1 MKQLNCKKTS
11 STVIQFSEQFNKG
24 GGNKCILPKC
34 TRQQKE
40 RQASLF
46 SLYIPQWSGCYDDYY
61 LLAFDNYDT
70 STYTLIDVGSNK
82 AYTIATWFAFFLPEL
97 NITQANLDTYLQS
110 TKKLKITCGSCDD
123 CEDEPLTRKNTKH
136 QVTLNVHAFE
146 PQPDTVV
153 ILDGVKKWM
162 NIRERSKSTFSI
174 HGMAVS
180 NYDGKVLFKKCNPGN
195 EVCSLDVSHTSIDE
209 KVEVDVVTLDHFA
222 DQHNLSRIDVLKID
236 TEGYE
241 PFVFQGAKRLLE
253 EHRIR
258 LFIFEQLETGAW
270 LNTTL
275 QIEVSKLTKLGYI
288 CYIIGKTGMIL
299 VTNCW
304 SDKYDVQHNNL
315 LCVSS
320 RDGALLNSIDQMRLT
335 GTVSGICEKR
345 M

>member
-1 MKQLNCKKTS
+1 MKQLNCKQTS
-11 STVIQFSEQFNKG
+11 STVIQFSEQFNKVG
-24 GGNKCILPKC
+24 DNKCILPKC

-46 SLYIPQWSGCYDDYY
+46 SLYVPQWSGCYDDFY

-82 AYTIATWFAFFLPEL
+82 AYAVATWFAFFLPEL

-153 ILDGVKKWM
+153 ILNGVKKWM
-162 NIRERSKSTFSI
+162 NVSERSKSTFSI

-222 DQHNLSRIDVLKID
+222 NEHNLSRIDILKIG

-275 QIEVSKLTKLGYI
+275 KFEVSKLTKLGYV

-304 SDKYDVQHNNL
+304 SDKYDVEHNNL

>member
-1 MKQLNCKKTS
+1 MKQFNCKNTS
-11 STVIQFSEQFNKG
+11 STVIQFSEQFNKV

-46 SLYIPQWSGCYDDYY
+46 SLYVPQWSGCYDDSY

-82 AYTIATWFAFFLPEL
+82 AYAVATWFAFFLPEL

-123 CEDEPLTRKNTKH
+123 CEDEPLTRKNTKY

-146 PQPDTVV
+146 PQPDMVV
-153 ILDGVKKWM
+153 LLDGVKKWM
-162 NIRERSKSTFSI
+162 NISDRSKSTLNI
-174 HGMAVS
+174 YGMAVS

-222 DQHNLSRIDVLKID
+222 DEYNLSRIDILKID

-275 QIEVSKLTKLGYI
+275 KFEVSKLTKLGYI

-304 SDKYDVQHNNL
+304 SDKYDVEHNNL